1 MQITDIRI
9 DKNNRETT
17 LHGSYAFPVAVY
29 LDQLDKNVLGF
40 VNWHWHDEIQLSL
53 VTKGQVEF
61 LVNQNSHLLKAGQGI
76 FINSGCLHMARAAA
90 EPDST
95 YICINADPRLLSFFP
110 GSAIEQ
116 KYIKPF
122 LKLPGFSS
130 AVLDPGTDWQRLILA
145 KIGEIHD
152 LHTGRAFGY
161 ELDAALAL
169 ATVWRQ
175 LIARQDATVPA
186 DGAGEY
192 ADQQRIK
199 AIIAYINEHYMDKL
213 TLGEIASA
221 VNISKGEC
229 CRFFRRAVKCTV
241 FEYVIN
247 YRINRSIALLRETD
261 LTVSQ
266 VADATGFGSA
276 SYYIECF
283 KKQVSCTP
291 REYRSTLAAGRRGAG
306 K

>member
-17 LHGSYAFPVAVY
+17 LHGSYDFPMAVY

-53 VTKGQVEF
+53 VTKGRVEF
-61 LVNQNSHLLKAGQGI
+61 LVNQNAHVLKEGQGI
-76 FINSGCLHMARAAA
+76 FINSGCLHMSRAAA

-95 YICINADPRLLSFFP
+95 YICINVDARLLSFFP
-110 GSAIEQ
+110 GSVIEQ

-122 LKLPGFSS
+122 LKLRGFS
-130 AVLDPGTDWQRLILA
+130 AVVLERGVDWQRSILA
-145 KIGEIHD
+145 KIEEIYN
-152 LHTGRAFGY
+152 LHTRKAFGY
-161 ELDAALAL
+161 ELDIGLAL
-169 ATVWRQ
+169 AAIWRQ
-175 LIARQDATVPA
+175 LIARQSETVPET
-186 DGAGEY
+186 GAGEY

-199 AIIAYINEHYMDKL
+199 TIMAYINEHYMDRI
-213 TLGEIASA
+213 TLEEIASL

-229 CRFFRRAVKCTV
+229 CRFFRRVVKCTV
-241 FEYVIN
+241 FEYVMN
-247 YRINRSIALLRETD
+247 YRINKSIALLKETD

-266 VADATGFGSA
+266 IADAAGFGSA

-291 REYRSTLAAGRRGAG
+291 KEYRKTVAARRQSAG

>member
-17 LHGSYAFPVAVY
+17 LHGSYDFPVAVY
-29 LDQLDKNVLGF
+29 LDRLDKNVLGF

-61 LVNQNSHLLKAGQGI
+61 LVNQNTHILNAGQGI

-95 YICINADPRLLSFFP
+95 YICINVDTRLLSFFP

-122 LKLPGFSS
+122 LKLRGFS
-130 AVLDPGTDWQRLILA
+130 AVVLDSVTDWQRPILA
-145 KIGEIHD
+145 GIDEIYH

-161 ELDAALAL
+161 ELDIVLAL
-169 ATVWRQ
+169 ASVWRQ
-175 LIARQDATVPA
+175 LIARQSETAPETD
-186 DGAGEY
+186 AGEY

-199 AIIAYINEHYMDKL
+199 TIIAYINEHFMDKI
-213 TLGEIASA
+213 TLGEIAAA
-221 VNISKGEC
+221 VNISPGEC

-241 FEYVIN
+241 FEYVMN

-266 VADATGFGSA
+266 IADATGFGSA

-283 KKQVSCTP
+283 KKQVSRTP
-291 REYRSTLAAGRRGAG
+291 REYRNTAVRRQSAG